1 MSEFNIS
8 IPISGFATT
17 SETWAKSFSGVSQGL
32 EVLKAN
38 TRVYNAVIECSKNS
52 NVPKELLFSMILAL
66 SNSKNNSAYKSADMK
81 GRIPEPLVRMGYF
94 ALSNMTARICLY
106 NEIQNNRINEAERSY
121 LNKYGNIHVQNY
133 IIDKPTTESNK
144 TLAKWWRLANGS
156 NVQKISDANC
166 LSVAPFNLDA
176 PEVSICIGAIMLGQ
190 CWDFYAKY
198 LSKPLVPVIAS
209 LLLPYDFHLYSST
222 TSYPFNTEMIRPPL
236 NVITDWENMKAI
248 DKLPRPNIKQPF
260 IASSNGNVIN
270 PNGNWIGL
278 YVPLVAGKGG
288 ALELLV

>member
-17 SETWAKSFSGVSQGL
+17 SETWAKAFSGVTQGL

-81 GRIPEPLVRMGYF
+81 GRILDPLVRAGYF
-94 ALSNMTARICLY
+94 ALSNMTARICLA
-106 NEIQNNRINEAERSY
+106 NEISQGRINTAERSY

-133 IIDKPTTESNK
+133 IIEKPTSESNK
-144 TLAKWWRLANGS
+144 TIAKWWRIADGS
-156 NVQKISDANC
+156 NIQKINDANC
-166 LSVAPFNLDA
+166 LKFAPFNFES
-176 PEVSICIGAIMLGQ
+176 PELSICIGAIILGQ
-190 CWDFYAKY
+190 CWDYYAKY
-198 LSKPLVPVIAS
+198 LSKPLVPVVSS
-209 LLLPYDFHLYSST
+209 LLLPYDYHYFADGR
-222 TSYPFNTEMIRPPL
+222 SYPFNTEIIRPPL
-236 NVITDWENMKAI
+236 NVITDWDNMKAI
-248 DKLPRPNIKQPF
+248 DKLPKPNIKQPF
-260 IASSNGNVIN
+260 SASSNGNVIN